1 MTLKEKDWTW
11 FRTKIVALREAQ
23 RINYTELSA
32 VTGCERQVQQ
42 AYSKYLAYDK
52 VLTLIKDLERKTLYK
67 ANKEKERREKDES

>member
-1 MTLKEKDWTW
+1 MNFKEKDWTW

-42 AYSKYLAYDK
+42 AYCKYLAYDK
-52 VLTLIKDLERKTLYK
+52 VLTLIKELERKTLYRED
-67 ANKEKERREKDES
+67 KEKERREKDG

>member
-1 MTLKEKDWTW
+1 MTFKEKDWTW

-67 ANKEKERREKDES
+67 ENKEKERREKDES

>member
-1 MTLKEKDWTW
+1 MNCKEKDWTW
-11 FRTKIVALREAQ
+11 FRTKVVALREAQ

-52 VLTLIKDLERKTLYK
+52 VITLIKELERKTLYRED
-67 ANKEKERREKDES
+67 KEKERREKDG